1 MTSGQ
6 VLARRKKAA
15 EQAIKR
21 RWRQDYINEHLDRP
35 GKFEGVYRKPTLI
48 VRVVRSDD

>member
-21 RWRQDYINEHLDRP
+21 RWRQDYINENLDKP
-35 GKFEGVYRKPTLI
+35 GKFEGVYHKPTLV
-48 VRVVRSDD
+48 VRVIRSEE